1 MSGSCKLHFDS
12 VSKEIQEQ
20 LRATGVA
27 LVRMPDEL
35 RAAKQKQL
43 GQKACQ
49 QYALP
54 EFADNIVLLDTG
66 HVKLMTPYF
75 PLDQLRTIPGMEKS
89 RFEDPYS
96 GGVGNSIR
104 YLAMSP
110 RSDALKVEGLDNLFC
125 AGEKAGPLVGHTEAM
140 MTGSLAGLNAVL
152 WSAGK
157 EPIVVPRS
165 MALGDIIAAA
175 SDVLHGG
182 DLSQKLTFSGAT
194 YFERMKGL
202 GLYST
207 DMAAVRTRVAEAGL
221 EDVFLKGPAAA
232 A

>member
-1 MSGSCKLHFDS
+1 MCIMRCPTFGGRVSVAAKAGITERRAKRMDGSEGVMSGSCKLHFDS

-35 RAAKQKQL
+35 RAAKQKQV
-43 GQKACQ
+43 GQKACR

-66 HVKLMTPYF
+66 HVKFDDPVF
-75 PLDQLRTIPGMEKS
+75 PSGSTAHHPRDGEVG
-89 RFEDPYS
+89 FEDPYS
-96 GGVGNSIR
+96 VESGNSIR

-140 MTGSLAGLNAVL
+140 MTGSLAGRNAVL
-152 WSAGK
+152 WAVGK
-157 EPIVVPRS
+157 EPIVVPLS

-175 SDVLHGG
+175 SDVLRGG
-182 DLSQKLTFSGAT
+182 DLSRKLRLLWS
-194 YFERMKGL
+194 Y
-202 GLYST
+202 
-207 DMAAVRTRVAEAGL
+207 
-221 EDVFLKGPAAA
+221 VF
-232 A
+232 